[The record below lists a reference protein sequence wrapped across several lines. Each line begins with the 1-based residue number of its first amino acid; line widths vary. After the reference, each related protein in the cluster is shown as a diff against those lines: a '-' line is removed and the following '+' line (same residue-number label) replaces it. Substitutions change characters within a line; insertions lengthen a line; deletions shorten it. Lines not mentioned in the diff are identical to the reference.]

1 MMFFSVDHNVNI
13 ALKDDDYKVIF
24 RPSGRGIPDMIAS
37 LYFTGEYVAVDVSGS
52 LYGVLSEKYGGFYGL
67 FVHLFSF

>member
-37 LYFTGEYVAVDVSGS
+37 LYFTGEYVAIDVSGS

>member
-1 MMFFSVDHNVNI
+1 MMFFSVDYNVNI